1 MPLTALQQRFVEE
14 YLVDLSAARAAR
26 RAGYARCIKGR
37 DAMRSRHVK
46 AAIDAA
52 LAERAK
58 RLEVQAFEVID
69 ALRQIAFAAEV
80 NPRERL
86 AAIGLLGKHL
96 GLFGDKR
103 GGPKEDPFAAFR

>member
-14 YLVDLSAARAAR
+14 YLVDLNATRASR
-26 RAGYARCIKGR
+26 RAGYACRIGWKVIK
-37 DAMRSRHVK
+37 SPPVK

-52 LAERAK
+52 IAERAR

-69 ALRQIAFAAEV
+69 ALRQIAFGAEV

-96 GLFGDKR
+96 GLFGDKPA
-103 GGPKEDPFAAFR
+103 GKPKGDPLAAFR